1 MIQRLGMVPRRYLQG
16 LWARAIFLF
25 NTLCVVLSSF
35 LKTRA
40 YSATGRNCGV
50 SERVVDEV
58 NADDNKD
65 EDSVISISRERK
77 SAKTAC
83 RINDIAKTWKRT

>member
-1 MIQRLGMVPRRYLQG
+1 M
-16 LWARAIFLF
+16 
-25 NTLCVVLSSF
+25 
-35 LKTRA
+35 
-40 YSATGRNCGV
+40 
-50 SERVVDEV
+50 DEV

-83 RINDIAKTWKRT
+83 RINDIAKTWKRI